1 MISAGMVIVMMGL
14 LFVLAQ
20 ADTISPPTPFARNAS
35 VLEPLP
41 PLAGMSDV
49 LKMDQAGDAAP
60 MYRKAIA
67 SYRRNERAY
76 ESFGKSTKTDEKT
89 VGPLREGVEA
99 IKAGTH
105 LSGMELFEAD
115 PASVIN
121 FDSNKTDIPAL
132 EAVGLAA
139 ARWGL
144 LIHKEQPK
152 EALELF
158 EAAFGLGA
166 KMFNERVTLAEAR
179 AGLGLMASSTT
190 YIARLSK
197 TLGDTEREQAAL
209 AFDEARKAY
218 NTEHLDAMIRVLT
231 SPDPNVMG
239 KHVGDIFVIA
249 EHSKERMWRVEAIRK
264 LGMMRFAAMRGKRK
278 GDQLGSL
285 RAVRKYAQDPNDP
298 VIAAAGKA
306 ASALTEGEFR
316 MMR

>member
-1 MISAGMVIVMMGL
+1 MISTAMVVVMAGL
-14 LFVLAQ
+14 LFLLAQ
-20 ADTISPPTPFARNAS
+20 ADTISPPSAFARDAS
-35 VLEPLP
+35 VLAPLP
-41 PLAGMSDV
+41 PLSGMGSV
-49 LKMDQAGDAAP
+49 LTMDQPGDAAP

-76 ESFGKSTKTDEKT
+76 EAFSKSTKTDEKALA
-89 VGPLREGVEA
+89 PLREGIEA
-99 IKAGTH
+99 IKEGTK
-105 LSGMELFEAD
+105 LSGMRLFEAE

-121 FDSNKTDIPAL
+121 YDSTKTDIPAL

-166 KMFNERVTLAEAR
+166 KMFNERVTLDEAR

-190 YIARLSK
+190 YIAKLSK
-197 TLGDTEREQAAL
+197 TLGDNERAEAAL
-209 AFDEARKAY
+209 AFDEARKAF
-218 NTEHLDAMIRVLT
+218 NEEHLNAMTRILT
-231 SPDPNVMG
+231 SIDPNVMG

-249 EHSKERMWRVEAIRK
+249 ERSKERMWRVEAIRK
-264 LGMMRFAAMRGKRK
+264 LGMIRVAAMRGKRK
-278 GDQLGSL
+278 GDQLGAL
-285 RAVRKYAQDPNDP
+285 RAARKYAQDNDP
-298 VIAAAGKA
+298 VIAAAGQA
-306 ASALTEGEFR
+306 ASSLTRGDFK